1 MIKYAADLA
10 RTYLDTDSKF
20 LLALNAK
27 ANRTG
32 SPIYAGV
39 PAATRQKRRAAGKVA
54 RASRKANR

>member
-1 MIKYAADLA
+1 MIDFGTVA
-10 RTYLDTDSKF
+10 RAYLDADSKF

-27 ANRTG
+27 ATRTG

-54 RASRKANR
+54 KRQRKVNR